1 MARTEIKIGGFG
13 GQGVILSGYIIGR
26 AASIYDN
33 KFATMIQAFGPE
45 ARGSSTSA
53 QIIVS
58 DKQITYPYITAPNL
72 MVLMSQESY
81 VKFSGEL
88 VSGGTLITEEDLVT
102 PHNLSNNIMHYSI
115 PATRFAEELGKRIVL
130 NIVMMGFT
138 TAISNVVNE
147 QAMIDAVKVS
157 VPKGTEDLNL
167 RAYARVELKR
177 ESLSSTH
184 RHSIQELFFILSTS
198 FFGFVISHQPAISR
212 NTSHS
217 QDYSH

>member
-1 MARTEIKIGGFG
+1 MCMARTEIKIGGFG

-45 ARGSSTSA
+45 ARGSYASA
-53 QIIVS
+53 QLIIS
-58 DKQITYPYITAPNL
+58 DETITYPYITAPNL
-72 MVLMSQESY
+72 MVLMSQEAY
-81 VKFSGEL
+81 TKFASEL
-88 VSGGTLITEEDLVT
+88 VAGGMLITEEELVT
-102 PHNLSNNIMHYSI
+102 PNNLRKDVHHFSI
-115 PATRFAEELGKRIVL
+115 PATRIAEELGKKMVL

-167 RAYARVELKR
+167 HAFLKGL
-177 ESLSSTH
+177 EYGKKLLENKHPSM
-184 RHSIQELFFILSTS
+184 
-198 FFGFVISHQPAISR
+198 
-212 NTSHS
+212 
-217 QDYSH
+217 